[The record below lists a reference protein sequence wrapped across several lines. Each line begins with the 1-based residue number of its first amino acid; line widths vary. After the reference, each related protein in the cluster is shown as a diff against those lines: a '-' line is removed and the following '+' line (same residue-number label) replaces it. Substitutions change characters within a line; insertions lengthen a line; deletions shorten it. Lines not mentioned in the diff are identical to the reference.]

1 MRADFNYKSLDDVN
15 LLALCIWREAR
26 GETWRT
32 KLAVGCSVRNRV
44 HHPDW
49 WGHDY
54 HSVILDPYQY
64 SSFNA
69 SDPNSKKW
77 PNDEDP
83 NWLESLEAASL
94 IINGNTTDT
103 TSGAT
108 SYFDKSLDDNPPK
121 WASSAEMS
129 KLRTIGS
136 MHFYKR
142 VKDEEKAA

>member
-1 MRADFNYKSLDDVN
+1 MKPDPTYKSLDDVH

-26 GETWRT
+26 GETWKT

-44 HHPDW
+44 QHPTW

-54 HSVILDPYQY
+54 RSVILDPWQY

-69 SDPNSKKW
+69 SDPNSNKW
-77 PNDEDP
+77 PNDDDS

-103 TSGAT
+103 TGGST
-108 SYFDKSLDDNPPK
+108 SYYDRSLDDTPPK
-121 WASSAEMS
+121 WASSPEMV
-129 KLRTIGS
+129 KMRDNGA
-136 MHFYKR
+136 MHFYRR
-142 VKDEEKAA
+142 VQDKETA